1 MAKKWCY
8 NEFFYLFLG
17 GGEEKMKAR
26 EDKRMIKLEFNF
38 LKISLFGYVLKQYQH
53 IHFWVYDHPSQSKFG
68 VHLVRGP
75 KTM

>member
-1 MAKKWCY
+1 
-8 NEFFYLFLG
+8 
-17 GGEEKMKAR
+17 MKAR